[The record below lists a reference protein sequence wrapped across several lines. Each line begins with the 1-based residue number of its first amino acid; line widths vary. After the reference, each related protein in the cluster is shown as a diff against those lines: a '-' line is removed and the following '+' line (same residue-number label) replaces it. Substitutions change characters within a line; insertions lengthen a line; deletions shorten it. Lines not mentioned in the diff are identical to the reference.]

1 MEIRS
6 AALSDA
12 SAIAGLHAD
21 SWRFAYRGAFTD
33 DYLDQTATQ
42 DRLAFWQDKLQS
54 PQPNQHVLVLF
65 DSTALIGFASV
76 YTDHHPEFG
85 SFLNNLHVAR
95 EHLRKGY
102 GARLMS
108 AARDCCRI
116 SASSSPVYLL
126 VLESNQRAQAFYSRL
141 GATFRQSY
149 PWSPPGGGTLEVL
162 QFFWPSPDHIKSVSH
177 SARNDG

>member
-1 MEIRS
+1 MEIRP
-6 AALSDA
+6 ADLSDA

-33 DYLDQTATQ
+33 DYLDQTAAE

-54 PQPNQHVLVLF
+54 PQPNQQVLVLF
-65 DSTALIGFASV
+65 DDTVLIGFTSD

-85 SFLNNLHVAR
+85 SFLNNLHVAK

-108 AARDCCRI
+108 AARDCCRLR
-116 SASSSPVYLL
+116 ASSSPVYLL
-126 VLESNQRAQAFYSRL
+126 VLESNIRAQAFYSRL
-141 GATFRQSY
+141 GGTFRHSY
-149 PWSPPGGGTLEVL
+149 PWTPPGGGTLVL
-162 QFFWPSPDHIKSVSH
+162 KQFVWPSPDDIKS
-177 SARNDG
+177 DPT